1 MTRKQPTTVERV
13 LTQKQVSDTYG
24 VPQGTLK
31 AWRHEDRGP
40 RSFLR
45 AGRVVYRESEV
56 AKFFQEEEASS
67 ARGGAR

>member
-1 MTRKQPTTVERV
+1 MTRKQSTTVERV

-24 VPQGTLK
+24 VAQGTLK

-45 AGRVVYRESEV
+45 GGKVVYRETEV
-56 AKFFQEEEASS
+56 HHYFEAEEAAST
-67 ARGGAR
+67 RGGGR